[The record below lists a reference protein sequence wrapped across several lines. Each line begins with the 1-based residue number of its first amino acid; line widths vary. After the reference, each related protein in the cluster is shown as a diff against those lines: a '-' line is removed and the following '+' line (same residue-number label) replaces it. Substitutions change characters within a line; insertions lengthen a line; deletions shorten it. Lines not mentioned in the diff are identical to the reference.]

1 MATPLAARA
10 DTSEAAEASMPTE
23 SVAIAAAAVA
33 RSIRVIVASTRVDA
47 AVRLI
52 STAARGTF
60 AASAIVRL
68 MLSRSVVEYDSGV
81 PERTKV
87 VLTVAAARRRW
98 RRWWRWGGRGR

>member
-1 MATPLAARA
+1 MVATPLAARA

-52 STAARGTF
+52 STA
-60 AASAIVRL
+60 L
-68 MLSRSVVEYDSGV
+68 
-81 PERTKV
+81 
-87 VLTVAAARRRW
+87 
-98 RRWWRWGGRGR
+98 